1 MTQTADDPLI
11 AFVRALARRQARID
25 IALEAQ
31 RHSDPGSSQPEAPP
45 LNELPASSRSF
56 QGRGDR
62 LLKLREVMSM
72 TSLGSSTIYRRMKAG
87 KFPKPKRLSQACVR
101 WRESEI
107 EKWMCALPTTGGVS
121 K

>member
-1 MTQTADDPLI
+1 MD
-11 AFVRALARRQARID
+11 
-25 IALEAQ
+25 
-31 RHSDPGSSQPEAPP
+31 
-45 LNELPASSRSF
+45 ELPASSHSS
-56 QGRGDR
+56 QLRGDR

-87 KFPKPKRLSQACVR
+87 KFPQPKQLSEACVR

-107 EKWMCALPTTGGVS
+107 EKWMRELPTTGSVN